1 MFKNIQQ
8 AKKYIPTEIYELI
21 NHIEFDEFLLKRP
34 DNKGDVWKII
44 KNEKGIDIYFEG
56 KQVKKLN
63 WWERFRNEFKQF

>member
-8 AKKYIPTEIYELI
+8 AKKYIPSEIYELI

-34 DNKGDVWKII
+34 DNQGDVWKII

-63 WWERFRNEFKQF
+63 WWERLSNEFKQF